1 MTLYVTPDEMKA
13 LDEELVEKLWGLPR
27 ADRRPVQ
34 APRGLAADSS
44 SSMFLLPGRSLMRR
58 VLARRDMRLYVAGQT
73 LSLFG
78 DSAMWLALGVWA
90 KVLTGSSGAAGMV
103 IFCIAAPA
111 LLSPLS
117 GLVVDRVRRRRLLVV
132 TNRLMAVAV
141 LPLLLVHD
149 RGDVWI
155 LYAVAAVYG
164 FSYTLL
170 GSGQSAMLAT
180 LLPEDELADANAVL
194 QTVREGLRLV
204 APLAGAALFSA
215 FGGVVVTLLDA
226 ATFLLASVAIARMRH
241 PDPRPVRVVERAL
254 TAVVAGG
261 RHVRDTV
268 PLRQMTIACAAAL
281 LFIGFSETLTFE
293 VVDVGLNRDATFVG
307 VLLAAQGVGAV
318 AGAAVAAPLVRR
330 AGELPAA
337 GLGMIVFSLG
347 TTLQTSGSLPV
358 VLAALVLFGIGVPW
372 VLVALFTLLQRSTPA
387 ALQGRVYSA
396 VEVLVGVPQM
406 VSIAA
411 GAMLVTVVDYRPL
424 LLVEAAVVAAAG
436 AWLLTRAA
444 QSVSA
449 SH

>member
-1 MTLYVTPDEMKA
+1 
-13 LDEELVEKLWGLPR
+13 
-27 ADRRPVQ
+27 
-34 APRGLAADSS
+34 
-44 SSMFLLPGRSLMRR
+44 MRR

-103 IFCIAAPA
+103 VFCIAAPA

-117 GLVVDRVRRRRLLVV
+117 GLVVDRVRRRRLLIV

-149 RGDVWI
+149 RGDIWI

-170 GSGQSAMLAT
+170 GSGQSALLAT

-226 ATFLLASVAIARMRH
+226 ATFLLASVAIARMRT
-241 PDPRPVRVVERAL
+241 PDPRPARTVVGGIA
-254 TAVVAGG
+254 AGA
-261 RHVRDTV
+261 RHVRDVV

-293 VVDVGLNRDATFVG
+293 VVDIGLNRDATFVG

-318 AGAAVAAPLVRR
+318 AGAAVAGPLVRR
-330 AGELPAA
+330 AGEMPVA

-358 VLAALVLFGIGVPW
+358 VLAGLVLFGIGVPW

-411 GAMLVTVVDYRPL
+411 GAMLVSVVDYRPL
-424 LLVEAAVVAAAG
+424 LLLEAAVVAAAG

>member
-1 MTLYVTPDEMKA
+1 
-13 LDEELVEKLWGLPR
+13 
-27 ADRRPVQ
+27 
-34 APRGLAADSS
+34 
-44 SSMFLLPGRSLMRR
+44 MRR
-58 VLARRDMRLYVAGQT
+58 VLARREMRLYVAGQV

-78 DSAMWLALGVWA
+78 DSAMWLALAVWA
-90 KVLTGSSGAAGMV
+90 KVLTGSSAAAGMV
-103 IFCIAAPA
+103 MFFIAAPS

-117 GLVVDRVRRRRLLVV
+117 GLLVDRVRRRRLLVV
-132 TNRLMAVAV
+132 ANLATAAAV

-155 LYAVAAVYG
+155 LYAVTAAYG
-164 FSYTLL
+164 FSYTVL
-170 GSGQSAMLAT
+170 GSGQSALLAM
-180 LLPEDELADANAVL
+180 LLPHDDLADANALL

-204 APLAGAALFSA
+204 APLAGAALFTA
-215 FGGVVVTLLDA
+215 FGGAVVALIDA
-226 ATFLLASVAIARMRH
+226 ATFVLAAGAIALMRT
-241 PDPRPVRVVERAL
+241 PDPRPERS
-254 TAVVAGG
+254 AVGGIAAGV

-293 VVDVGLNRDATFVG
+293 IVDVGLDRDAAFVG
-307 VLLAAQGVGAV
+307 VLLAVQGVGAV
-318 AGAAVAAPLVRR
+318 GGAATAARLVRGT
-330 AGELPAA
+330 GERSAA
-337 GLGMIVFSLG
+337 GLGLIVFSLG

-358 VLAALVLFGIGVPW
+358 VLAGLILFGIGVPW

-411 GAMLVTVVDYRPL
+411 GALLVTAVDYRL
-424 LLVEAAVVAAAG
+424 LLVAEATVVAAAG

>member
-1 MTLYVTPDEMKA
+1 
-13 LDEELVEKLWGLPR
+13 
-27 ADRRPVQ
+27 
-34 APRGLAADSS
+34 
-44 SSMFLLPGRSLMRR
+44 MRR

-103 IFCIAAPA
+103 VFCIAAPA

-117 GLVVDRVRRRRLLVV
+117 GLVVDRVPRRRLLVV
-132 TNRLMAVAV
+132 TNRLMALAV

-149 RGDVWI
+149 QGDVWI

-204 APLAGAALFSA
+204 APLVGAALFSA
-215 FGGVVVTLLDA
+215 FGGMAVTLLDA
-226 ATFLLASVAIARMRH
+226 ATFLLAAAAITRMRT
-241 PDPRPVRVVERAL
+241 PDPRPVP
-254 TAVVAGG
+254 TADRGVAAGV
-261 RHVRDTV
+261 RHVHRTL
-268 PLRQMTIACAAAL
+268 PLRQITIASAAAL

-293 VVDVGLNRDATFVG
+293 VVDVGLDRDAAFVG
-307 VLLAAQGVGAV
+307 VLLAMQGVGAI

-330 AGELPAA
+330 AGELPVAA
-337 GLGMIVFSLG
+337 LGMIVFSLG
-347 TTLQTSGSLPV
+347 TTLQISGSLPV
-358 VLAALVLFGIGVPW
+358 VLAGLALFGIGVPW

-411 GAMLVTVVDYRPL
+411 GAMLVSFVDYRPL